1 MSQLTSN
8 PPNNP
13 VGTYAI
19 LETLLP
25 LITDKSSSVRTPLLR
40 LFQALPP
47 TEVASHADRVVK
59 WVRLGML
66 DLSAEVRHDA
76 LKFMEWLL
84 NAAGEELL
92 ELAGGWTKTTEAF
105 MKMMAWKIDGR
116 IKTTGSWTSAPK
128 TTFGAEAGGS
138 SYAAQMVM
146 LTKFL
151 ALGLRQPPPPE
162 PLTHEQKWQHTYS
175 RSQGPNP
182 FGHLQIFGPPQD
194 GEICADVEDRQRAL
208 WKWLD
213 TVKKKAGEAKAEGG
227 PAGRAAGELLQVVEE
242 GMEGHEHVELE
253 ELSW

>member
-1 MSQLTSN
+1 M
-8 PPNNP
+8 
-13 VGTYAI
+13 GTYAI

-25 LITDKSSSVRTPLLR
+25 LITDKFSSVRAPLLR

-66 DLSAEVRHDA
+66 DLSVEVRHDA

-84 NAAGEELL
+84 DAAGEELL
-92 ELAGGWTKTTEAF
+92 ELAGGWTKTLEAF
-105 MKMMAWKIDGR
+105 MKMMAWKIDAPSNA
-116 IKTTGSWTSAPK
+116 TGSWTCAPK

-138 SYAAQMVM
+138 SYAAQIAM
-146 LTKFL
+146 LTKFVT
-151 ALGLRQPPPPE
+151 LGLKQPPAPE
-162 PLTHEQKWQHTYS
+162 PLTDKRRWQHTYS
-175 RSQGPNP
+175 RPQGPNP

-208 WKWLD
+208 WKWLA
-213 TVKKKAGEAKAEGG
+213 TVKRKAGEAKAEGG
-227 PAGRAAGELLQVVEE
+227 PAGRAAGELLKAVEN
-242 GMEGHEHVELE
+242 GMEDLEYVELE